1 MEIESSHRIIGIL
14 ANVDSGKTT
23 LAESMLFHA
32 GAIRKRGRVDH
43 GNAFL
48 DSGAME
54 RQRGITI
61 FSKLA
66 RLNLT
71 KGPIILLDTPGHAD
85 FTPETER
92 ALAVLDYCILV
103 ISGADGVTAQ
113 TKRLWELL
121 KIYQVPVILFI
132 NKIDQAGAEPDQVYK
147 ALRRELSEQIIDF
160 RGDDL
165 LRNEELATLDEN
177 LLEEFIQTESLTVE
191 AIQRSILKRQVF
203 PCFFGSALKN
213 IGVESFLKAIDDWTQ
228 VRSYP
233 DTFSA
238 QVFKIS
244 RLDQQRLTF
253 LKITGGSLKN
263 KSLIGDEKINEIRL
277 YSGTGYES
285 VQEVKAG
292 DICAVTGLKKTWA
305 GQKIGEEQTGQK
317 PVVFPV
323 LTYRVQLDE
332 GGDETKLISLLQEIS
347 EELPDLNV
355 SFDHDTGSIFVH
367 IMGDIL
373 LEVLERLVE
382 ERGQM
387 KISLDEGAI
396 LYKETITRPV
406 LGIGHFEP
414 LRHYAEVQLLIEPT
428 QEAGV
433 SYHSKCSESD
443 LPLSR
448 QQQILNDLK
457 ILEPPGVLMGAGLS
471 HIKITLLNGREHDK
485 HTQGGDLREAALR
498 ALRQGLMVAREKNE
512 ARLLEPFYDFEIVLN
527 QELVGRIM
535 TDLNRL
541 GVSDIQAKPI
551 DEEMVITG
559 SGPVRTLRTYPR
571 DVLSVT
577 KGQAKLRFEFG
588 GYKPS
593 SAQAEILRGSDYDPE
608 RDQAFPTGSV
618 FCAQGA
624 GYYVPWHQV
633 IDKAHIPI
641 PKTARETTINQS
653 SYGETAPRS
662 IGPEEVEKILKQT
675 FYANANEKKQWRKH
689 QVTKKKDSFKI
700 VSPNLQ
706 QKGPTYLLVDGYNVI
721 HAWPEL
727 AELAEV
733 NFEAAREK
741 LIDVLHDYQG
751 YTNERVIVVFDAW
764 KVIGGRGSREE
775 RENLV
780 VVFTKEDE
788 TADRYIERRAMELTK
803 SHPVKVVTSD
813 MVEQRLT
820 SGSGALVYSAGRF
833 REVIAEIATQI
844 WQEYQLKADINVP
857 NRPLAGLG
865 ELEKNKLKSQKTLE
879 ETDK

>member
-1 MEIESSHRIIGIL
+1 MEIQSNQRIIGIL

-23 LAESMLFHA
+23 LAEAMLYHA

-43 GNAFL
+43 GDAFL

-92 ALAVLDYCILV
+92 ALAVLDYCIVV

-121 KIYQVPVILFI
+121 KIYQVPVILFV
-132 NKIDQAGAEPDQVYK
+132 NKIDQAGVEPEQVYK
-147 ALRRELSEQIIDF
+147 ALRHELSEQIIDF
-160 RGDDL
+160 RGEDL
-165 LRNEELATLDEN
+165 LKSEELATLDEN
-177 LLEEFIQTESLTVE
+177 LLEEFLQTESLSVE
-191 AIQRSILKRQVF
+191 AIQRSVLKRQVF

-228 VRSYP
+228 VPTYP
-233 DTFSA
+233 ETFSA

-355 SFDHDTGSIFVH
+355 SFDHDTSSIFVH

-387 KISLDEGAI
+387 KISLDEGSI
-396 LYKETITRPV
+396 LYKETITSPV

-414 LRHYAEVQLLIEPT
+414 LRHYAEVQLLIEPKP
-428 QEAGV
+428 EAGV

-443 LPLSR
+443 LPISR

-457 ILEPPGVLMGAGLS
+457 VLEPPGVLMGAGLS

-485 HTQGGDLREAALR
+485 HTQGGDLREAAVR
-498 ALRQGLMVAREKNE
+498 ALRQGLMVARGKNE
-512 ARLLEPFYDFEIVLN
+512 ARLLEPFYDFEIVLD
-527 QELVGRIM
+527 QDLVGRIM

-541 GVSDIQAKPI
+541 GVSEIQAKQI

-571 DVLSVT
+571 EVLSVT
-577 KGQAKLRFEFG
+577 KGQAKIRFEFG

-593 SAQAEILRGSDYDPE
+593 SAHAEILRGSDYDPE
-608 RDQAFPTGSV
+608 RDQVFPTGSV

-633 IDKAHIPI
+633 TDQAHIPI
-641 PKTARETTINQS
+641 PKTGPEMPTNQS
-653 SYGETAPRS
+653 SFGQTAPRS

-675 FYANANEKKQWRKH
+675 FYANANEKKTMAQTSSDK
-689 QVTKKKDSFKI
+689 
-700 VSPNLQ
+700 
-706 QKGPTYLLVDGYNVI
+706 
-721 HAWPEL
+721 
-727 AELAEV
+727 
-733 NFEAAREK
+733 EK
-741 LIDVLHDYQG
+741 
-751 YTNERVIVVFDAW
+751 
-764 KVIGGRGSREE
+764 
-775 RENLV
+775 
-780 VVFTKEDE
+780 
-788 TADRYIERRAMELTK
+788 
-803 SHPVKVVTSD
+803 
-813 MVEQRLT
+813 
-820 SGSGALVYSAGRF
+820 RF
-833 REVIAEIATQI
+833 
-844 WQEYQLKADINVP
+844 L
-857 NRPLAGLG
+857 
-865 ELEKNKLKSQKTLE
+865 
-879 ETDK
+879 